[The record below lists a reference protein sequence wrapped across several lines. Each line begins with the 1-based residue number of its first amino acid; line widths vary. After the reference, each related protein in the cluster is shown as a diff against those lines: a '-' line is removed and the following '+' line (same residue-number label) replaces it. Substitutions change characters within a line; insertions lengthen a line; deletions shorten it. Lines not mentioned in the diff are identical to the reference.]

1 MDTVAYG
8 PWGNLLEK
16 RPLHLAYLGM
26 AVSRWAYVE
35 QSMAFFYDYLLAQK
49 GEGQKVSQPVDGLGV
64 ASFGAVRSTRTK
76 LDLLYLAIEWRL
88 GAAILDEFRS
98 TTARK
103 IEAASKERN
112 ILAHGVVQYSDQH
125 PDALIVVWNGQE
137 KFYRYADFEALL
149 EKIKETEIAVA
160 WFHNKRVRPLFQ
172 SAKSPS

>member
-1 MDTVAYG
+1 MDAVAYG
-8 PWGNLLEK
+8 PWGRLLEK

-49 GEGQKVSQPVDGLGV
+49 GAGQEFGQPVDGLGV

-88 GAAILDEFRS
+88 GEAILDEFKT

-103 IEAASKERN
+103 VEAAAKERN
-112 ILAHGVVQYSDQH
+112 LLAHGLVEYSDQL
-125 PDALIVVWNGQE
+125 PDALLVLWNGQQRI
-137 KFYRYADFEALL
+137 YRHSDFEAVL
-149 EKIKETEIAVA
+149 ERIKEAEISVA
-160 WFHNKRVRPLFQ
+160 RFHNLRARPLFQ
-172 SAKSPS
+172 SFQATL